1 MSSINLEQVRLN
13 EHIATLNA
21 ERSQL
26 NLFKTAKAAT
36 LAGAQVNRQNYS
48 LARVLSG
55 KTDGVEG
62 EVSQNIQRANNFP
75 TNGMLIPM
83 EVLKRDL
90 SAGSTSQLISQNL
103 RGPSIVEGLRPFSPI
118 VSAGVEVLEMP
129 VAGNYQFPREQI
141 VPTIAWSSSENQTFS
156 PTTGAPTFDQTA
168 GTNFRRASS
177 VLYVSRQLVEQSQVA
192 EGMEAFLAR
201 EFRRTVAD
209 AISQAV
215 INGNGTTQPLG
226 LTNYT
231 PSSGSVNS
239 ITISNPTTWAQILSA
254 DAKVENLNA
263 YAIDGTSAWLVNPNT
278 KQSWAQTPKTPT
290 ALVNGFLLENN
301 TVNGHR
307 AFTTTEC
314 QNVALFSTRWSSVLV
329 LIAGV
334 VSVLVDP
341 FTLAAQNQVRF
352 VVDVLLDVV
361 VRRPEAICIAT
372 TTF

>member
-1 MSSINLEQVRLN
+1 MSINLDQVRLN

-26 NLFKTAKAAT
+26 AFFKTAKAPT

-48 LARVLSG
+48 LACVLAG

-75 TNGMLIPM
+75 TNGMLIPL

-90 SAGSTSQLISQNL
+90 SAGTTSQLISQNL

-118 VSAGVEVLEMP
+118 ISAGVEVLEMQ
-129 VAGNYQFPREQI
+129 VAGNYQFPREQL
-141 VPTIAWSSSENQTFS
+141 VPTIAWSSSENQSFS
-156 PTTGAPTFDQTA
+156 PTSGAPTFDQTA

-177 VLYVSRQLVEQSQVA
+177 VLYVSRQLVEQAQVS
-192 EGMEAFLAR
+192 EGIEAFLAR
-201 EFRRTVAD
+201 EFRRTVAA

-226 LTNYT
+226 LTNYAT
-231 PSSGSVNS
+231 GSSGEISS
-239 ITISNPTTWAQILSA
+239 ITISNPTTWAQLVAA
-254 DAKVENLNA
+254 DATVENLNA

-278 KQSWAQTPKTPT
+278 KQSWSLTPRTPT
-290 ALVNGFLLENN
+290 ALTNGFLLENN

-307 AFTTTEC
+307 AFATTEC
-314 QNVALFSTRWSSVLV
+314 QNVALFSTRWSSVTV
-329 LIAGV
+329 LLAGA

-341 FTLAAQNQVRF
+341 FTLAAANQVRF

-372 TTF
+372 TSF

>member
-1 MSSINLEQVRLN
+1 MSINLDQVRLN

-26 NLFKTAKAAT
+26 APFKTAKAST

-48 LARVLSG
+48 LARVLAG

-103 RGPSIVEGLRPFSPI
+103 RGPNIVEGLRPFSPI
-118 VSAGVEVLEMP
+118 ISAGVEVLEMP

-141 VPTIAWSSSENQTFS
+141 VPSIAWASTENQTFS
-156 PTTGAPTFDQTA
+156 PTTGAPTFDQTP
-168 GTNFRRASS
+168 GTVFCRASS
-177 VLYVSRQLVEQSQVA
+177 VLYVSRQLVEQSQVS
-192 EGMEAFLAR
+192 EGIEAFLAR

-209 AISQAV
+209 AISQAI

-226 LTNYT
+226 LTNYAT
-231 PSSGSVNS
+231 GSSGEINS
-239 ITISNPTTWAQILSA
+239 ITIGNPTTWAQIVGA
-254 DAKVENLNA
+254 DATVENLNA
-263 YAIDGTSAWLVNPNT
+263 YAIDGSSAWLVNPNT

-290 ALVNGFLLENN
+290 ALTNGFLLENN

-307 AFTTTEC
+307 AFSTTEC
-314 QNVALFSTRWSSVLV
+314 QNVALFSTRWSNVLV
-329 LIAGV
+329 LIAGA

-341 FTLAAQNQVRF
+341 FTQAAAGQVRF
-352 VVDVLLDVV
+352 VVDVLLDVT
-361 VRRPEAICIAT
+361 VRRPGAICIAT
-372 TTF
+372 TSF